1 MLTTCQ
7 HCATVY
13 TPRRKGGRFCS
24 TNCRVAAWD
33 KAQKSE
39 EGQWLYQGDEYY
51 LARKIDFL
59 GEEAGK
65 LLSLLEDTPTP
76 DQVKQIRQ
84 LLERLQYEGGNL
96 VVQRIVKGGTVPPG
110 GTKRKALA

>member
-1 MLTTCQ
+1 MLHTCQ

-24 TNCRVAAWD
+24 TNCRVSAWD

-39 EGQWLYQGDEYY
+39 EAQWLYQGEEYY

-65 LLSLLEDTPTP
+65 LLPLLEDTPTT

-84 LLERLQYEGGNL
+84 LLDRLQYERGNS
-96 VVQRIVKGGTVPPG
+96 VVQRLMKSKPVAPG
-110 GTKRKALA
+110 GTSVRH

>member
-1 MLTTCQ
+1 M
-7 HCATVY
+7 
-13 TPRRKGGRFCS
+13 
-24 TNCRVAAWD
+24 
-33 KAQKSE
+33 
-39 EGQWLYQGDEYY
+39 YQGDEYY

>member
-1 MLTTCQ
+1 
-7 HCATVY
+7 
-13 TPRRKGGRFCS
+13 
-24 TNCRVAAWD
+24 
-33 KAQKSE
+33 
-39 EGQWLYQGDEYY
+39 LYQGEEYY

-65 LLSLLEDTPTP
+65 LLPLLESTPTP
-76 DQVKQIRQ
+76 EQLKQIRT
-84 LLERLQYEGGNL
+84 LLDRLQYERGNS

>member
-1 MLTTCQ
+1 MRYTCQ
-7 HCATVY
+7 HCSTVY

-24 TNCRVAAWD
+24 TNCRVSAWD

-39 EGQWLYQGDEYY
+39 EAQWLYQGEEYY

-65 LLSLLEDTPTP
+65 LLSQLSDTMTP
-76 DQVKQIRQ
+76 DQVKQIRT
-84 LLERLQYEGGNL
+84 LLDRMQYERDNS
-96 VVQRIVKGGTVPPG
+96 VVQRLVKAKPVLPG
-110 GTKRKALA
+110 GTRVKV

>member
-1 MLTTCQ
+1 MLQTCQ

-24 TNCRVAAWD
+24 TNCRVSAWD

-39 EGQWLYQGDEYY
+39 EAHWLYQGDEYY
-51 LARKIDFL
+51 LARKLDFL

-65 LLSLLEDTPTP
+65 LLARLEAPPTSEQLTQLKALLGR
-76 DQVKQIRQ
+76 VHC
-84 LLERLQYEGGNL
+84 ERENL
-96 VVQRIVKGGTVPPG
+96 VVVRLLRQKVAVPG
-110 GTKRKALA
+110 GPDGSHAR

>member
-1 MLTTCQ
+1 MLYTCQ
-7 HCATVY
+7 HCTTVY

-39 EGQWLYQGDEYY
+39 EAQWLYQGEEYY

-59 GEEAGK
+59 GEEASK
-65 LLSLLEDTPTP
+65 LIPLLEGTPTLA
-76 DQVKQIRQ
+76 QLKQLRE
-84 LLERLQYEGGNL
+84 LLDRMQYERGNS
-96 VVQRIVKGGTVPPG
+96 VVQRLVKGSPVPPG
-110 GTKRKALA
+110 GTKRKSLA

>member
-1 MLTTCQ
+1 MLHTCQ
-7 HCATVY
+7 HCSTVY

-24 TNCRVAAWD
+24 TNCRVSAWD

-39 EGQWLYQGDEYY
+39 EAQWLYQGEEYY

-65 LLSLLEDTPTP
+65 LLSLLGDTPTAE
-76 DQVKQIRQ
+76 QLKQIRE
-84 LLERLQYEGGNL
+84 LLDRMQYERGNSI
-96 VVQRIVKGGTVPPG
+96 VQRLVKGSTVLPG
-110 GTKRKALA
+110 GTSVRR

>member
-1 MLTTCQ
+1 MRYTCQ
-7 HCATVY
+7 HCSTVY

-24 TNCRVAAWD
+24 TNCRVSAWD

-39 EGQWLYQGDEYY
+39 EAQWLYQGEEYY

-65 LLSLLEDTPTP
+65 LLPQLGDTITP
-76 DQVKQIRQ
+76 DQVQQIRT
-84 LLERLQYEGGNL
+84 LLDRMQYERGNS
-96 VVQRIVKGGTVPPG
+96 VVQRLVKGNPVLPG
-110 GTKRKALA
+110 GTSVSR

>member
-39 EGQWLYQGDEYY
+39 EGQWLYQGEEYY

-59 GEEAGK
+59 GEEASK
-65 LLSLLEDTPTP
+65 LLPLLEDTPTP

-84 LLERLQYEGGNL
+84 LLDRLQYERGNS
-96 VVQRIVKGGTVPPG
+96 VVQRLMKATPVPPG
-110 GTKRKALA
+110 GTKRKDLA